1 MTIQEAV
8 YKIITQSPFLED
20 HIAKGV
26 INLTSLARNMQDDVQ
41 QLVGSEVKLGA
52 IVMALKRLQPKL
64 TPKMEEKIKE
74 VIFDIKDL
82 TVRSD
87 MIIHTFKNSS
97 TLVENQMKL
106 MDKIK
111 DVDSEFFIFSHGVHE
126 STIVANKSASVTI
139 RDIFSKEKT
148 LVEIQ
153 NLSAITA
160 RLDSNYLNL
169 PGLYY
174 SLLKAIS
181 WEGINVVEIIS
192 TTNEFTCIVDQKD
205 INRAFTVLNDMRMGN

>member
-1 MTIQEAV
+1 ARSMQEE
-8 YKIITQSPFLED
+8 IEEFI
-20 HIAKGV
+20 
-26 INLTSLARNMQDDVQ
+26 
-41 QLVGSEVKLGA
+41 GSTVKLGA

-64 TPKMEEKIKE
+64 TPKMEEKIRE

-87 MIIHTFKNSS
+87 MIIRTFQNSA

-106 MDKIK
+106 MEEIK
-111 DVDSEFFIFSHGVHE
+111 NIGTEFYIFSHGVHE
-126 STIVANKSASVTI
+126 STIATGKSSEKMI
-139 RDIFSKEKT
+139 SDIFSRER
-148 LVEIQ
+148 LLIGID

-160 RLDSNYLNL
+160 RIDSNYLDL

-181 WEGINVVEIIS
+181 WEGINLVEIIS
-192 TTNEFTCIVDQKD
+192 TTNEFTCVVDQRD
-205 INRAFTVLNDMRMGN
+205 INRAFTVLNDMRMGR